1 MSVTERVV
9 RLAGRGD
16 GVTDSGRYV
25 GLGAPGDTVHVD
37 GDVVMIAPGPN
48 HVTPLC
54 AHFPDCGGCQ
64 MQHVADSAYAEW
76 ASARIAFAL
85 AQQGVSGGEMMPV
98 HLSPPKSRR
107 RASLRAV
114 RKGRDIAL
122 GFNAGNSHRIVDMQH
137 CHVIAPTLFA
147 LVAPL
152 RALLGTMIG
161 PGQGAGVTLTL
172 TLSGIDLMI
181 SNVGASSYDE
191 IERLISFATTH
202 NLARLAI
209 EGAGGIEVIAE
220 PRAPVVRLGGVPVRL
235 PPGAFLQATLDGEA
249 ALTAAVLEG
258 VRDAKRVADLFCG
271 LGTFALPLSAAAN
284 VYAADAARDPVNA
297 LAAAARTHARPIT
310 ADHRDLFRRPLTADE
325 LSAFDAVV
333 FDPPRAGAAAQVA
346 ALARSSVPRIM
357 SVSCNPA
364 TFARDAAMLTTGGY
378 RIEKIWPVG
387 QFRWST
393 HLELAAL
400 FVR

>member
-1 MSVTERVV
+1 MIVTEHVI

-37 GDVVMIAPGPN
+37 GDAVTITPGPN

-54 AHFPDCGGCQ
+54 RHFPDCGGCQ
-64 MQHVADSAYAEW
+64 MQHVADSAYADW

-85 AQQGVSGGEMMPV
+85 GQQGVAGGEMMPV
-98 HLSPPKSRR
+98 HLSPPRSRR

-114 RKGRDIAL
+114 RKGREIAL
-122 GFNAGNSHRIVDMQH
+122 GFNAENSHRIVDMQD
-137 CHVIAPTLFA
+137 CHVIVPELFA
-147 LVAPL
+147 LIAPL
-152 RALLGTMIG
+152 RELLGHMVG
-161 PGQGAGVTLTL
+161 PGQGAGITMTLTM
-172 TLSGIDLMI
+172 SGIDLMI
-181 SNVGASSYDE
+181 SNIGASSYDE
-191 IERLISFATTH
+191 IERLTGFAATY
-202 NLARLAI
+202 NLARLAV
-209 EGAGGIEVIAE
+209 EGAGGIEIIAE
-220 PRAPVVRLGGVPVRL
+220 PRAPIVRLGGVPVRL
-235 PPGAFLQATLDGEA
+235 PTGAFLQATLDGEA

-258 VRDAKRVADLFCG
+258 VGDARHVADLFCG
-271 LGTFALPLSAAAN
+271 LGTFALPLSAIAN
-284 VYAADAARDPVNA
+284 VYAADAARDPVAA
-297 LAAAARTHARPIT
+297 LAAAARSHNRAIT

-325 LSAFDAVV
+325 LAGYDAVV
-333 FDPPRAGAAAQVA
+333 LDPPRAGAAAQIA
-346 ALARSSVPRIM
+346 ALARSSVPRIL

-378 RIEKIWPVG
+378 HIERIWPVG